1 MQHCHSNMDKN
12 KRVCFLLLRVL
23 ALGATIAAAIVM
35 GTSHEKSSF
44 FAVQFEAK
52 FSHTSAFTYFLI
64 ANVIGGAYSLL
75 VLFLPTESLLW
86 RLVIA
91 MDVVITMLLTSGVSA
106 ALAIAYVGKK
116 GNSYA
121 GWLPIC
127 GQVEGYC
134 HQVGAALATGFAG
147 VIIYMLIL
155 LYSLHSAINP
165 LLL

>member
-1 MQHCHSNMDKN
+1 MHHTNMVKS
-12 KRVCFLLLRVL
+12 KRVCTLLLRVL
-23 ALGATIAAAIVM
+23 ALCATIAAAIVM

-44 FAVQFEAK
+44 FTIQFEAK
-52 FSHTSAFTYFLI
+52 YNHTPAFTYFLI
-64 ANVIGGAYSLL
+64 VNVIGGVYSLL
-75 VLFLPTESLLW
+75 VLFFPAESLLW
-86 RLVIA
+86 RFVVAL
-91 MDVVITMLLTSGVSA
+91 DVVITMLLTSGVSA

-134 HQVGAALATGFAG
+134 HQVGGALATGFAG

-155 LYSLHSAINP
+155 LYSLHSAIHP
-165 LLL
+165 LHL